1 MQTLKQQVFDA
12 NMDLPR
18 YGLVTFT
25 WGNVSAI
32 DRERGLVAIKP
43 SGVAYETMKAD
54 DMVVVDLEGK
64 VVEGRYRPSSD
75 TATHLALYRRYP
87 SLGGVVHTHSTHATA
102 WAQAGLAI
110 PALGTTH
117 ADYFFGDI
125 PCTRALSAQEVAEAY
140 ELNTGRVIIE
150 TLGDVEPLHTPGIVV
165 YQHGP
170 FAWGKDAHDA
180 VHNAVVM
187 EEVARMAWIARGINP
202 QLKPIDSWLMDKHFM
217 RKHGP
222 DAYYGQKRKTCSGAF
237 IFMMNQP
244 VCSGAI
250 FSFAD
255 KPTAYSAY
263 RSASARRLPRR
274 RKTSRRHRI
283 PPTARPHLRWPVAA
297 QRRSSG

>member
-1 MQTLKQQVFDA
+1 MQQLKQQVFEA

-32 DRERGLVAIKP
+32 DRQRGLVVIKP
-43 SGVAYETMKAD
+43 SGIAYESMTVD
-54 DMVVVDLEGK
+54 DMSVVDLQGH
-64 VVEGRYRPSSD
+64 VVEGRWRPSSD

-87 SLGGVVHTHSTHATA
+87 DLGGVVHTHSTHATA
-102 WAQAGLAI
+102 WAQAGQAI

-125 PCTRALSAQEVAEAY
+125 PCTRALSAQEVDEAY
-140 ELNTGRVIIE
+140 ELNTGQVIIE
-150 TLGDVEPLHTPGIVV
+150 TLGEANPLHTPGIVV

-170 FAWGKDAHDA
+170 FAWGKDAHEA

-202 QLKPIDSWLMDKHFM
+202 QLQPIDSWLMNKHFQ

-222 DAYYGQKRKTCSGAF
+222 NAYYGQK
-237 IFMMNQP
+237 
-244 VCSGAI
+244 
-250 FSFAD
+250 
-255 KPTAYSAY
+255 
-263 RSASARRLPRR
+263 
-274 RKTSRRHRI
+274 
-283 PPTARPHLRWPVAA
+283 
-297 QRRSSG
+297 